1 MPNRV
6 WVDQVRELLARA
18 KSPRSA
24 TFENLGALKTSIDG
38 ALAAAEAARQDGY
51 LERPCSTP
59 FPIRRRNLMSQIGLK
74 AKHYGLSDE
83 VQAFVYAAGYRVIQE
98 MDNDQL
104 DALNTW
110 LAQWVDSMQTACDSP
125 YAPPAR

>member
-1 MPNRV
+1 M
-6 WVDQVRELLARA
+6 A
-18 KSPRSA
+18 
-24 TFENLGALKTSIDG
+24 
-38 ALAAAEAARQDGY
+38 
-51 LERPCSTP
+51 
-59 FPIRRRNLMSQIGLK
+59 QIGLK

-83 VQAFVYAAGYRVIQE
+83 VQAFIYAAGFRVIQE
-98 MDNDQL
+98 LDNDQL